1 MNYLRKN
8 NRQSRQF
15 LKPFY
20 IAVSIFTLSSISYF
34 FWPQLFNQVLVT
46 IARPFWE
53 VRERGIESLEKI
65 SAQMRS
71 KETLY
76 NENTRLKIAID
87 IARNNMVGFEIL
99 KNENIE
105 LKKLLGRVEKEDVV
119 LTAILA
125 KPDRSIY
132 DTLILDVGRNSAIK
146 KGDYVMDNDFIIGT
160 IEEVYKD
167 TSKAT
172 LFSTA
177 GNVFP
182 VLIGKYNIEAEAL
195 GLGGGNFSI
204 KLPRGV
210 NIQNGDVIVQPGLNP
225 KFFGTILSIES
236 KSTDTFQTLRFV
248 LPVNVNYIHWLLI
261 LRK

>member
-99 KNENIE
+99 
-105 LKKLLGRVEKEDVV
+105 
-119 LTAILA
+119 
-125 KPDRSIY
+125 
-132 DTLILDVGRNSAIK
+132 
-146 KGDYVMDNDFIIGT
+146 
-160 IEEVYKD
+160 
-167 TSKAT
+167 
-172 LFSTA
+172 
-177 GNVFP
+177 
-182 VLIGKYNIEAEAL
+182 
-195 GLGGGNFSI
+195 
-204 KLPRGV
+204 
-210 NIQNGDVIVQPGLNP
+210 
-225 KFFGTILSIES
+225 
-236 KSTDTFQTLRFV
+236 
-248 LPVNVNYIHWLLI
+248 
-261 LRK
+261 